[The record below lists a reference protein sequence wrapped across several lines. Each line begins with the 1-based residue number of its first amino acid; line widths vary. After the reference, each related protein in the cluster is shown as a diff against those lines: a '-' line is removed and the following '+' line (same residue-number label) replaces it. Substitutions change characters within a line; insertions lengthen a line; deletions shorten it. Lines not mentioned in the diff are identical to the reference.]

1 VKQGKRGGDSTPD
14 IPDKRKRPSK
24 TGLEVTR
31 DEAKERL
38 KQLVDATTNKKADD
52 EQASYIFGFK
62 SYLYTHDLDDLLCFP
77 AAAFKLK
84 KRPEQKEFT
93 QDVTIHTRCFWP

>member
-1 VKQGKRGGDSTPD
+1 
-14 IPDKRKRPSK
+14 
-24 TGLEVTR
+24 
-31 DEAKERL
+31 
-38 KQLVDATTNKKADD
+38 
-52 EQASYIFGFK
+52 
-62 SYLYTHDLDDLLCFP
+62 LDDLLCFP

>member
-1 VKQGKRGGDSTPD
+1 MNKRA
-14 IPDKRKRPSK
+14 R
-24 TGLEVTR
+24 
-31 DEAKERL
+31 
-38 KQLVDATTNKKADD
+38 
-52 EQASYIFGFK
+52 YIFGFK

-93 QDVTIHTRCFWP
+93 QDDVTVKYEMCFWP

>member
-1 VKQGKRGGDSTPD
+1 
-14 IPDKRKRPSK
+14 
-24 TGLEVTR
+24 
-31 DEAKERL
+31 L
-38 KQLVDATTNKKADD
+38 KQFVDATTNKKADD
-52 EQASYIFGFK
+52 VQASYIFGFK

-93 QDVTIHTRCFWP
+93 QDVTTHTRCFWP

>member
-1 VKQGKRGGDSTPD
+1 M
-14 IPDKRKRPSK
+14 
-24 TGLEVTR
+24 
-31 DEAKERL
+31 

-52 EQASYIFGFK
+52 VQASYVFGFK